1 MGRHT
6 CKDRRIAPSSAS
18 GHATHHSHYQVWV
31 ERGEQLLFIEPTQL
45 LIGKV
50 STAYALKSHQY
61 IRLQVGWGGGMMM

>member
-1 MGRHT
+1 M
-6 CKDRRIAPSSAS
+6 
-18 GHATHHSHYQVWV
+18 WV
-31 ERGEQLLFIEPTQL
+31 ERGEQLLFVEPTQL